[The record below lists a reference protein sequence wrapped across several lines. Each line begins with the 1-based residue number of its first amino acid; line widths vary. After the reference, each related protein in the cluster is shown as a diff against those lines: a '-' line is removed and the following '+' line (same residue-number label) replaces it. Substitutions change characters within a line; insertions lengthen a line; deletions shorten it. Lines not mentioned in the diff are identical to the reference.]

1 MISVVKI
8 EHRTRRNPTMY
19 RKTTFLLFALLILSL
34 AALPT
39 LAQDEE
45 ATPVPTPEEPRYVC
59 PAFPD
64 ESAAERTSYYM
75 GEGAAFMRSGN
86 YAAAIN
92 SYGCIV
98 QQIDDGYRD
107 AYLNRAAAYAARRE
121 YDEALDDYNAAIRID
136 GSFAPAYNNR
146 GVIYALIQEY
156 EEAMSDLDQAV
167 SINSGY
173 VLGYLNRGVVQA
185 AQGNYEAAIA
195 DFEQVVDLEGLDGVV
210 AELRDPE
217 RESDAPTPEYS
228 RDAALAYALIGAVR
242 SQQALAD
249 YQDYLLL
256 LGSSADSR
264 ISSAAGSLE
273 SRFNFELRFDDGGFL
288 LLDDFI
294 N

>member
-1 MISVVKI
+1 MI
-8 EHRTRRNPTMY
+8 
-19 RKTTFLLFALLILSL
+19 RKTAFLLFVLLF
-34 AALPT
+34 AVLPT
-39 LAQDEE
+39 LAQDSEPT
-45 ATPVPTPEEPRYVC
+45 AVPTPEEPRYVC
-59 PAFPD
+59 PAFTD
-64 ESAAERTSYYM
+64 ASAGERTSYYM

-98 QQIDDGYRD
+98 QQIDDSYRD

-121 YDEALDDYNAAIRID
+121 YDEAIEDYNAAIRID

-146 GVIYALIQEY
+146 GVIFAVLQEY
-156 EEAMSDLDQAV
+156 EEAMSDLDRAV
-167 SINSGY
+167 SLDGDY

-185 AQGNYEAAIA
+185 AQGNYDAAIA
-195 DFEQVVDLEGLDGVV
+195 DFEAVIDLEGLDGVV

-217 RESDAPTPEYS
+217 RESDAPMPEYS
-228 RDAALAYALIGAVR
+228 RQAALAYALIGTVR
-242 SQQALAD
+242 SQQALED

-256 LGSSADSR
+256 LGSAADSR

-288 LLDDFI
+288 MLDNFI

>member
-1 MISVVKI
+1 MFRKI
-8 EHRTRRNPTMY
+8 AL
-19 RKTTFLLFALLILSL
+19 LLFTLLIV
-34 AALPT
+34 ALPT
-39 LAQDEE
+39 LAQET
-45 ATPVPTPEEPRYVC
+45 TPEPTPEEPRYVC

-64 ESAAERTSYYM
+64 ETAAERTSYYM

-92 SYGCIV
+92 SYGCIT

-107 AYLNRAAAYAARRE
+107 AYLNRAAAYAFRRE
-121 YDEALDDYNAAIRID
+121 YDEALEDYNVAIRLD

-146 GVIYALIQEY
+146 GVIYALIQEW

-167 SINSGY
+167 SIDGSY

-195 DFEQVVDLEGLDGVV
+195 DFEQVIDLEGLDGVV

-228 RDAALAYALIGAVR
+228 RQAALAYALIGAVR

-288 LLDDFI
+288 MLDDFI

>member
-1 MISVVKI
+1 MFRKI
-8 EHRTRRNPTMY
+8 AL
-19 RKTTFLLFALLILSL
+19 LLFTLLIIV
-34 AALPT
+34 LPA
-39 LAQDEE
+39 LAQE
-45 ATPVPTPEEPRYVC
+45 ATPEPTPEEPRYVC

-64 ESAAERTSYYM
+64 ASAAERTSYYM

-98 QQIDDGYRD
+98 QQIDSGYRD

-121 YDEALDDYNAAIRID
+121 YDEALDDYNEAIRLD
-136 GSFAPAYNNR
+136 SGFAPSYNNR
-146 GVIYALIQEY
+146 GVIYALLQEY
-156 EEAMSDLDQAV
+156 EEAISDLDEAV
-167 SINSGY
+167 RIDGSY
-173 VLGYLNRGVVQA
+173 TLGYLNRGVVQA
-185 AQGNYEAAIA
+185 AQGNYEAALA
-195 DFEQVVDLEGLDGVV
+195 DFEQVIAIAGLDDVV

-217 RESDAPTPEYS
+217 RPQDAPDPVYS
-228 RDAALAYALIGAVR
+228 RDAALAYALLGAVR
-242 SQQALAD
+242 SQQALDD

-256 LGSSADSR
+256 LGSDADSR
-264 ISSAAGSLE
+264 IASAAGSLE